1 MLNNFLAGF
10 WWKGQNLISKENWT
24 MIKRVRNDNFFI
36 HLTLKFEILPIVGPM
51 KSEIWRY
58 VIWIGVLWILLC
70 AVNSYCISSSKS
82 EIQLPALNSL
92 LSMLW
97 GISLFLFRG
106 SQILIT
112 MPEGWLA
119 NLLPTLQT
127 LSYRTGQPKSGGWGA
142 YLKFVIFSMPPHF
155 FACKLYAR
163 KVRKFATKTAARQN
177 SVN

>member
-1 MLNNFLAGF
+1 
-10 WWKGQNLISKENWT
+10 
-24 MIKRVRNDNFFI
+24 MIKRVKNYNFFI
-36 HLTLKFEILPIVGPM
+36 HLTLKFEIRPIVGPM

-58 VIWIGVLWILLC
+58 VIWMGVLWILLC

-127 LSYRTGQPKSGGWGA
+127 LSYRTGQPKSGGGVHTS
-142 YLKFVIFSMPPHF
+142 YLSFFLCHRIFLPVNCTPEK
-155 FACKLYAR
+155 CVNLWQKLLR
-163 KVRKFATKTAARQN
+163 DKTA
-177 SVN
+177 